1 MKRPWQR
8 LAKIAEKLSIVS
20 LEDAGIDDC
29 PSSDDQRS
37 SSTLTRLHL
46 RDFNMEEFS
55 HAPSFRFNCHQHLL
69 HPHLSSFSPSL
80 SSYFSPVTYS
90 TRAVRETRTC
100 ILAERALRSEFIQ
113 FFMNTGEQNLLKSQ
127 KINT

>member
-55 HAPSFRFNCHQHLL
+55 HAPSSALTVTNTSSTLTYHHF
-69 HPHLSSFSPSL
+69 HPPYHPIFHPSL
-80 SSYFSPVTYS
+80 IQLELFVKQEPVS
-90 TRAVRETRTC
+90 
-100 ILAERALRSEFIQ
+100 
-113 FFMNTGEQNLLKSQ
+113 
-127 KINT
+127 